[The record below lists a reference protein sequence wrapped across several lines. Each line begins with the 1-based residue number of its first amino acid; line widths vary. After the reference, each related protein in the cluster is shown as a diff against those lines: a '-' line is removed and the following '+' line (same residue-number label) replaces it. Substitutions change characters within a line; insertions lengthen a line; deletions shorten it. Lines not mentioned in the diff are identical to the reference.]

1 MNYLFNFNE
10 FYLLTINKILISSLT
25 AHMGP
30 ALALIVMTYAGCD
43 AITAMI
49 MLIVALTFNGAA
61 CQTNL
66 QNHQDLAPNYAGSLY
81 GIMNTFGSFPGFI
94 IPPIIGALTNER
106 VRINQIKNFY
116 CFITIEKLVKEISE
130 FNLVFRSY

>member
-1 MNYLFNFNE
+1 M
-10 FYLLTINKILISSLT
+10 LTINKILISSLT

-30 ALALIVMTYAGCD
+30 AIALVVMTYAGCD
-43 AITAMI
+43 AVTAMI

-106 VRINQIKNFY
+106 VRTNWI
-116 CFITIEKLVKEISE
+116 
-130 FNLVFRSY
+130 